1 MQWSKFDQV
10 QVVLLLSVFAVIF
23 AQDIT
28 QDLPSIPD
36 DYKYPL
42 PFTYINASDLPDSFS
57 WNDVGGKSYLTH
69 MLNQHIPQYCGSCW
83 AHSSMSSLAD
93 RIKISQQY
101 YKHGSNFVGHVNDH
115 SETEE
120 EPTTSTASVTPEINL
135 SIQFLLNCGPGSCHG
150 GSAIHAY
157 DFIKKIGYIPYDTC
171 QSYVACSDES
181 NEGFCPFADT
191 SCSSENICKTCSRN
205 RDGTGHCQ
213 AITSFPNATISE
225 YGQYEHESVDV
236 IMAEIMVRGP
246 VKASI
251 NGTAIVNYKGG
262 IISNKKYENM
272 GHSHGVSIFG
282 WKMDGATGKRH
293 WLVRNS
299 WGQYYGEFGFLRIE
313 MGRNILGVESHVAWA
328 TPGRYSTWNDVPCS
342 EDGSNCATQNYG
354 SVQYIDPSTVLAAV
368 YRQKK

>member
-120 EPTTSTASVTPEINL
+120 EPKL
-135 SIQFLLNCGPGSCHG
+135 QLLQLLLKSIYPSSFCSIAALVHVMEDL
-150 GSAIHAY
+150 
-157 DFIKKIGYIPYDTC
+157 
-171 QSYVACSDES
+171 QS
-181 NEGFCPFADT
+181 
-191 SCSSENICKTCSRN
+191 
-205 RDGTGHCQ
+205 
-213 AITSFPNATISE
+213 
-225 YGQYEHESVDV
+225 
-236 IMAEIMVRGP
+236 MLM
-246 VKASI
+246 
-251 NGTAIVNYKGG
+251 
-262 IISNKKYENM
+262 
-272 GHSHGVSIFG
+272 
-282 WKMDGATGKRH
+282 
-293 WLVRNS
+293 
-299 WGQYYGEFGFLRIE
+299 
-313 MGRNILGVESHVAWA
+313 IL
-328 TPGRYSTWNDVPCS
+328 
-342 EDGSNCATQNYG
+342 
-354 SVQYIDPSTVLAAV
+354 
-368 YRQKK
+368 